1 VSGILLT
8 GFEPF
13 GGETTN
19 PSWQAIV
26 LAATLWTRPDAF
38 SIAELPTEFARSS
51 GVLDAAIAA
60 SQPDVVLCVGQ
71 AGGIRSLQL
80 ERVAINLDDA
90 RIADNA
96 GDQPI
101 DTPAFP
107 DAPAAHFTSVPVKR
121 GLAALTAAGLPA
133 TLSLSAGTFVCNHT
147 FFHLLDSHPRGG
159 FVHIPYAPGQ
169 LGAVTAPTMPV
180 ETVAEALVILAEIYL
195 DHESDLEVTGGALF

>member
-1 VSGILLT
+1 MSGILLT

-13 GGETTN
+13 GGESTN
-19 PSWQAIV
+19 PSWQAVV
-26 LAATLWTRPDAF
+26 LAATLWSRQEAL

-71 AGGIRSLQL
+71 AGGIRTLEL

-90 RIADNA
+90 RIPDNA

-101 DTPAFP
+101 DVPAFP
-107 DAPAAHFTSVPVKR
+107 DATAAHFTTVPVKR

-133 TLSLSAGTFVCNHT
+133 TLSLSAGTYVCNHT
-147 FFHLLDSHPRGG
+147 FFHLLDTHPRGG
-159 FVHIPYAPGQ
+159 FLHIPYAPGQ
-169 LGAVTAPTMPV
+169 VGAGTGPTMSV
-180 ETVAEALVILAEIYL
+180 ETVAEALVILAETYL
-195 DHESDLEVTGGALF
+195 DHVDDLVVAGGTLN